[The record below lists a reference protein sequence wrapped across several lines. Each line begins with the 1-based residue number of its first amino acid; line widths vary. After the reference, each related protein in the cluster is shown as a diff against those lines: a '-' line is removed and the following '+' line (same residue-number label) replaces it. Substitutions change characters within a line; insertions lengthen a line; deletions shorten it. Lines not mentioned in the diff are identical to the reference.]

1 MNNAWLIIVFVISMV
16 YLFAAIVKF
25 KMNPFFSM
33 ITASLIIGL
42 CVKIEPGKMVSGI
55 TSGFG
60 SVMTSLG
67 IIIVLGGVLGTL
79 LAEAG
84 ATDSLA
90 GYMLDKVGEKHAGLA
105 INLTGFLISI
115 PVFFGAAYIVLNPI
129 LRVLSRKTKK
139 PVQVYITALS
149 VGLLITHALVIPT
162 PGPMTVA
169 SVLNANIGWFIIYS
183 LIVAIPASLIAGWI
197 YGEYLGKKIPYVE
210 PEDPI
215 EDELEKNHMNQA
227 PAQLAILLILI
238 PLFLIVLGT
247 LLPMFFQN
255 KILVS
260 VCSLLT
266 EGNGMISLLISVALA
281 AWLLR
286 PYIKKEYAPLITE
299 SFNGLGETVML
310 LGAGGSF
317 GVIVQYSGI
326 GDCFVELLQRW
337 DLSLYILAALLAVL
351 LRTTLGSSATSSVTT
366 VSIVAPLCAQM
377 GASPVLIGLTICAGS
392 LAFSTPTDASFWI
405 VQKLDNLSIKDTVRC
420 YTAGNAIACTI
431 LLVLIFILNMC
442 RGFLPGL
449 NM

>member
-1 MNNAWLIIVFVISMV
+1 MSNTWLIIVFLLSMI
-16 YLFAAIVKF
+16 YLFLTIVKF

-33 ITASLIIGL
+33 VTASLIIGL
-42 CVKIEPGKMVSGI
+42 LVKLEPGKMVSGI

-90 GYMLDKVGEKHAGLA
+90 NFMLEKVGKKRASLA

-139 PVQVYITALS
+139 PVQVYITSLS

-162 PGPMTVA
+162 PGPLTVA
-169 SVLNANIGWFIIYS
+169 STLNANIGWFIIYS
-183 LIVAIPASLIAGWI
+183 IIVSIPTSLIAGCL

-215 EDELEKNHMNQA
+215 EDEIERGEREQA
-227 PAQLAILLILI
+227 PAQLAIILI
-238 PLFLIVLGT
+238 FVPLFLIVLGT
-247 LLPMFFQN
+247 ILPLISQN
-255 KILVS
+255 AILVA
-260 VCSLLT
+260 VCGLLT
-266 EGNGMISLLISVALA
+266 AGNGMISLLISVALA

-286 PYIKKEYAPLITE
+286 PYIKKKYAPLITE
-299 SFNGLGETVML
+299 SFNGLGETILL

-326 GDCFVELLQRW
+326 GECFVELLQKW
-337 DLSLYILAALLAVL
+337 NLSLFVLAALLAIL

-377 GASPVLIGLTICAGS
+377 GASPILIGLTICAGS
-392 LAFSTPTDASFWI
+392 LAISTPTDASLWI
-405 VQKLDNLSIKDTVRC
+405 VQKLDNLSIKDTFRT
-420 YTAGNAIACTI
+420 YTFGNAIACFI
-431 LLVLIFILNMC
+431 LLAIIFVLNAC
-442 RGFLPGL
+442 SGFLPGL
-449 NM
+449 NI